1 MKKMLILISAT
12 LIGFGAQA
20 QKKKGEI
27 GLLAGLVTNNVNTSG
42 TLAPNFDKSNAV
54 GGAFYFNSRL
64 VGNFISLRTELGY
77 YPKGGTRYN
86 NLNQP
91 VEQDLQYIAAP
102 ALMLQVKL
110 AMLKAYAGPQLSWMI
125 SAKEKTGNAVTDVQN
140 SFKKSEWSGVMGAE
154 INLPLRLLA
163 GIRYSFGITDIRDA
177 STITNNYNAK
187 NGTFMLYAGIRLR
200 K

>member
-1 MKKMLILISAT
+1 MSAT

-42 TLAPNFDKSNAV
+42 TLAPNFDKSNSV

-77 YPKGGTRYN
+77 YPKGGTRYSGTTAI
-86 NLNQP
+86 
-91 VEQDLQYIAAP
+91 EQDLQYIAAP

-125 SAKEKTGNAVTDVQN
+125 SAKEKTGNTVTDVQN

-154 INLPLRLLA
+154 LNLPLRLLA
-163 GIRYSFGITDIRDA
+163 GIRYSFGITNIQDA
-177 STITNNYNAK
+177 STIANNYDAK

>member
-12 LIGFGAQA
+12 LIAFGAQA

-27 GLLAGLVTNNVNTSG
+27 GLLAGLVNNNIITSDNTM
-42 TLAPNFDKSNAV
+42 PEFDKSSAV

-64 VGNFISLRTELGY
+64 IGNFISLRTELGY

-86 NLNQP
+86 GTTP
-91 VEQDLQYIAAP
+91 EQTDLQYIAAP

-125 SAKEKTGNAVTDVQN
+125 SAKQNGIDVRKTFSKN
-140 SFKKSEWSGVMGAE
+140 EWSGVMGAE
-154 INLPLRLLA
+154 LNLPLRLLA
-163 GIRYSFGITDIRDA
+163 GIRYSFGINNIQDA
-177 STITNNYNAK
+177 SAVQNSFDAK

>member
-86 NLNQP
+86 GTTAI
-91 VEQDLQYIAAP
+91 EQDLQYIAAP

-125 SAKEKTGNAVTDVQN
+125 SAKEKTGNTVTDVQN
-140 SFKKSEWSGVMGAE
+140 SFKKSEWSGVIGTE

-163 GIRYSFGITDIRDA
+163 GIRYSFGITNIQDA
-177 STITNNYNAK
+177 STIANNYEAK

>member
-42 TLAPNFDKSNAV
+42 TLAPNFDKSNAI

-77 YPKGGTRYN
+77 YPKGGTSYVGTT
-86 NLNQP
+86 P

-102 ALMLQVKL
+102 ALMLQAKL
-110 AMLKAYAGPQLSWMI
+110 AMLKVYAGPQLSWMI
-125 SAKEKTGNAVTDVQN
+125 SAKRKTGNTVTDIQD
-140 SFKKSEWSGVMGAE
+140 SFKKSEWSGVIGGE

-163 GIRYSFGITDIRDA
+163 GIRYSFGITNIQDA
-177 STITNNYNAK
+177 STIANNYEAK